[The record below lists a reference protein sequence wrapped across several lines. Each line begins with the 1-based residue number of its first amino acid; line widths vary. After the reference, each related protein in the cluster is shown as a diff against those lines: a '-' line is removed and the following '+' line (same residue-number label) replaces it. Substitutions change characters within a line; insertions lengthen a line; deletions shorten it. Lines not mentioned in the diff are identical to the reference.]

1 MVALWRTSNV
11 VEGIF
16 VAYLVPVLF
25 LFATALVRNRRST
38 LNGILH
44 FIVLA
49 VLGVILAV
57 RILTLNPFVPLDQVA
72 TDGGPIL
79 GIAFISGVM
88 TIMTYP
94 KAGTSIYHSYRS
106 PLFIGGVIFMPLFIA
121 IAAVLNTPLSSSLK
135 GGLVL
140 SIMVGFWSSAA
151 WLASKRTQGQ
161 YVPGLELRPLMPFR
175 PDLILPGG
183 VNYVKGTI
191 MTGLGFVI
199 MSAPVKSVFP
209 PPVWNWWG
217 FVLAFWG
224 IITIIPLRGM
234 FKMVAG
240 KRARMLGEEK
250 AFGLNGTLW
259 ARELWL
265 YLGLLILMYGFLN
278 AFMGTI
284 PFTVL
289 SPFHPLVSPP
299 YPFYGVVGTLFL
311 IAAFVVL
318 VPIRGWYKT
327 KLLEGVETTWQGVL
341 KNALLWIGTFL
352 LIYGFVTL
360 FMGVLVLPQTDAFRL
375 SIGLPLFLGGI
386 VLVVIFRPIA
396 LRNEFVATLRIMPGS
411 IAVLPDEKRKLIMS
425 KRVDALLAMPE
436 SQRSAHVAAMMQGIS
451 QLPEEIKGAIPKT
464 NFDVLSSLP
473 EDRRMN
479 MMRAM
484 DKAMGLR

>member
-1 MVALWRTSNV
+1 MVALWRTGNV
-11 VEGIF
+11 VEGIL
-16 VAYLVPVLF
+16 VAYLVPAIF
-25 LFATALVRNRRST
+25 LLATALMSNRRSAQNGT
-38 LNGILH
+38 LH
-44 FIVLA
+44 YMTLA
-49 VLGVILAV
+49 VLGVILAIRV
-57 RILTLNPFVPLDQVA
+57 LTLNPFVPLNQVA
-72 TDGGPIL
+72 TDWGPIL

-94 KAGTSIYHSYRS
+94 KAGTRVYESYRS
-106 PLFIGGVIFMPLFIA
+106 PLFIGGVIFMPLFVA
-121 IAAVLNTPLSSSLK
+121 IAAVLDTPLSSALK
-135 GGLVL
+135 GALVL

-151 WLASKRTQGQ
+151 WLASKRTQGR
-161 YVPGLELRPLMPFR
+161 YVPGLELKPLLPFR

-199 MSAPVKSVFP
+199 MSVPVKGIFP

-240 KRARMLGEEK
+240 KRARMLGETK
-250 AFGLNGTLW
+250 AFGMNGTLW
-259 ARELWL
+259 ATELWL

-284 PFTVL
+284 PFTTL
-289 SPFHPLVSPP
+289 SPFNPLANPP
-299 YPFYGVVGTLFL
+299 YPFYGVIGTLFL
-311 IAAFVVL
+311 IASFVVL

-327 KLLEGVETTWQGVL
+327 RLPEGTEKLGQVLL

-360 FMGVLVLPQTDAFRL
+360 FMGVLIFPQADAFRL
-375 SIGLPLFLGGI
+375 GVGLPLFLGGL
-386 VLVVIFRPIA
+386 VLVVPFRSAA
-396 LRNEFVATLRIMPGS
+396 LRNEFLAILRIMPGS
-411 IAVLPDEKRKLIMS
+411 IAVLPEEKRKLIMS
-425 KRVDALLAMPE
+425 KRIDALLAMPE
-436 SQRSAHVAAMMQGIS
+436 SQRNAHVSAMMQGVS
-451 QLPEEIKGAIPKT
+451 QLPEDLKGAMLKT

-473 EDRRMN
+473 EDKRMN

>member
-1 MVALWRTSNV
+1 
-11 VEGIF
+11 
-16 VAYLVPVLF
+16 
-25 LFATALVRNRRST
+25 
-38 LNGILH
+38 
-44 FIVLA
+44 
-49 VLGVILAV
+49 
-57 RILTLNPFVPLDQVA
+57 
-72 TDGGPIL
+72 
-79 GIAFISGVM
+79 M

-94 KAGTSIYHSYRS
+94 KAGTSIYRSYRS

-121 IAAVLNTPLSSSLK
+121 IAAVLNTPLSSALK
-135 GGLVL
+135 GALVL

-151 WLASKRTQGQ
+151 WLASRRTHGQ
-161 YVPGLELRPLMPFR
+161 YAPGLELKPLTPFR

-224 IITIIPLRGM
+224 IITLIPLRGM

-240 KRARMLGEEK
+240 KRPRMLGEEK

-259 ARELWL
+259 ASGLWL

-289 SPFHPLVSPP
+289 SPFHPLVNPP
-299 YPFYGVVGTLFL
+299 YPFYGVIGTLFL
-311 IAAFVVL
+311 VAAFVVL

-327 KLLEGVETTWQGVL
+327 RLLEGIETTGQLVL

-352 LIYGFVTL
+352 LIYGFLTL
-360 FMGVLVLPQTDAFRL
+360 FMGVLVFPQADAFRL
-375 SIGLPLFLGGI
+375 GVGLPLFSGGI
-386 VLVVIFRPIA
+386 VLVVIFRSVA
-396 LRNEFVATLRIMPGS
+396 LRNEFLAILRIMPGS
-411 IAVLPDEKRKLIMS
+411 IGVLSDEKRKLIIS
-425 KRVDALLAMPE
+425 RRVDALLAMPE
-436 SQRSAHVAAMMQGIS
+436 SQRNVHVVAMMQGIS
-451 QLPEEIKGAIPKT
+451 QCPEGLKGAIFKT
-464 NFDVLSSLP
+464 NFEVLSNLLEEERTS
-473 EDRRMN
+473 

-484 DKAMGLR
+484 DKAMGLS